1 MRGPAVFV
9 LLVCAG
15 LILAGCG
22 SRGRTL
28 LLQSELVV
36 EADFPVAIAVA
47 PDGRIFYNEL
57 LSGDVRI
64 VSADGEL
71 LEEPFVRVDIATL
84 GYPPSEWG
92 LLGLALDPE
101 FDENGYVYLYY
112 MQAVREVEET
122 EDIVAPLVAKPV
134 VMRYTEED
142 NRGRNPTVIL
152 GDLPKTDPAKDPWHV
167 GGNIHFGPD
176 GHLYVAI
183 GDMRHPELAK
193 DPTSLNGK
201 ILRVNKD
208 DGSPAGG
215 NPFAD
220 DPRADPRIFA
230 YGFRNPFDFAFDP
243 ESGRMFAVDNNDLN
257 CDELNLITPGED
269 YGWRGDAEFEDC
281 EDQPGTPA
289 IHFFPPPGKTA
300 EDNAVAPTGVE
311 FVSGDLYPHLTGSL
325 LVCEWTTGLMRQLVL
340 SENGDDVLSDDII
353 AEGCQLSVATAP
365 DGTIYYSSQ
374 EEIRR
379 LTLMDSDDTAPSTD

>member
-15 LILAGCG
+15 LTLAGCDSG
-22 SRGRTL
+22 GNRTL

-36 EADFPVAIAVA
+36 EADFPVAMAVA

-71 LEEPFVRVDIATL
+71 LEEPFVHVEIATL

-112 MQAVREVEET
+112 MQPVREVEET
-122 EDIVAPLVAKPV
+122 EGIVAPLIARPV
-134 VMRYTEED
+134 VMRYTDED
-142 NRGRNPTVIL
+142 NHGGDPTVIL
-152 GDLPKTDPAKDPWHV
+152 RDLPETDPAKDPWHV

-176 GHLYVAI
+176 GNLYVAI
-183 GDMRHPELAK
+183 GDMARPELAT
-193 DPTSLNGK
+193 DLTTPQGK
-201 ILRVNKD
+201 LLRVNKD
-208 DGSPAGG
+208 DGSPAEG

-220 DPRADPRIFA
+220 HPRADARVFA
-230 YGFRNPFDFAFDP
+230 IGFRNPFDFDFDP
-243 ESGRMFAVDNNDLN
+243 ASGRMFAVDNNDLN
-257 CDELNLITPGED
+257 CDELNLITPGDD

-300 EDNAVAPTGVE
+300 EDGTIAPTGVE
-311 FVSGDLYPHLTGSL
+311 YVSSDRYPSLAGSL
-325 LVCEWTTGLMRQLVL
+325 LVCEWVTGLMRQLKL
-340 SENGDDVLSDDII
+340 NGDGEEVLGSDII
-353 AEGCQLSVATAP
+353 AEGCQLSIAAAP
-365 DGTIYYSSQ
+365 DGTIYFSSQ
-374 EEIRR
+374 DQIRR
-379 LTLMDSDDTAPSTD
+379 LTLAEVHGEGG